1 MQAKPFFSVVMPVY
15 NVESYLEEAIQSV
28 LSQTF
33 SDFELI
39 LVDDC
44 SPDGSAVI
52 CDRFA
57 ALDARVQVL
66 HLSENV
72 GLSYARNAGL
82 SKATGTYIS
91 FMDSD
96 DTIEPTVL
104 QEVYASL
111 EENDADMVVF
121 GLKEDYCDADGAVKN
136 SFSVGYDMPLFCKT
150 RDEVQDEVIRLEQK
164 TLLGY
169 AWNKFYRLENI
180 RTQGLAFQKI
190 TLIEDILF
198 NIGFVKTAEKIN
210 ILSCTPY
217 HYMKRVDG
225 SLTAKFVPDYY
236 QLHRQRVQA
245 LLDLYISWNKDTD
258 EVRRVLADIFARY
271 IFSALQRNCDKR
283 AQMTFSARRKFLK
296 QLYSQDALY
305 KELLPSFGGSSAI
318 VRVFVTL
325 LRKQNIFGCLLLG
338 RIIYIVKT
346 YFPQIFSKA
355 KQNR

>member
-1 MQAKPFFSVVMPVY
+1 MQEKPFFSVVMPVY
-15 NVESYLEEAIQSV
+15 NVESYLEQAVNSV

-44 SPDGSAVI
+44 SPDGSAAI

-82 SKATGTYIS
+82 SKAAGTYVS

-111 EENDADMVVF
+111 EANDADMVVF
-121 GLKEDYCDADGAVKN
+121 GLKEDYCDADGTVQN
-136 SFSVGYDMPLFCKT
+136 SFSVGYDVSLFCKT
-150 RDEVQDEVIRLEQK
+150 RDEVQEEVIHLEQK

-180 RTQGLAFQKI
+180 RTQGLVFQKI

-198 NIGFVKTAEKIN
+198 NIDFVKTAEKIN
-210 ILSCTPY
+210 VLNSTPY
-217 HYMKRVDG
+217 HYMKRLDG
-225 SLTAKFVPDYY
+225 SLTAKFVSDYFP
-236 QLHRQRVQA
+236 LHCQRVQA
-245 LLDLYISWNKDTD
+245 LLDLYIDWNKDTD
-258 EVRRVLADIFARY
+258 EVRRILADIYARY

-283 AQMTFSARRKFLK
+283 AQMSFSARRNFLK

-305 KELLPSFGGSSAI
+305 KELLPSFYGNSTI
-318 VRVFVTL
+318 VRVFVSL
-325 LRKQNIFGCLLLG
+325 LRKQSISGCLLLG